1 MWALTGALVLTAV
14 AGFLFGRE
22 YDTYRKRVNENRRRR
37 REEAERIQKE
47 RIANR
52 NKKIKEKSD
61 RFVAYTFYNSPG
73 GF

>member
-1 MWALTGALVLTAV
+1 MLALTGALVLTAV
-14 AGFLFGRE
+14 VGFLAGRE

-37 REEAERIQKE
+37 REEALRMQKE
-47 RIANR
+47 KIANR
-52 NKKIKEKSD
+52 NKKIKEKSE

>member
-1 MWALTGALVLTAV
+1 MLALTGALALTAV
-14 AGFLFGRE
+14 IGFLAGRE

-37 REEAERIQKE
+37 REEAERMQKE

>member
-1 MWALTGALVLTAV
+1 MLALTSIITLTAI
-14 AGFLFGRE
+14 AGFLAGRE
-22 YDTYRKRVNENRRRR
+22 FDTYRKRVNENRRRR
-37 REEAERIQKE
+37 REEAERIHKE

-52 NKKIKEKSD
+52 EKRIKEKSD